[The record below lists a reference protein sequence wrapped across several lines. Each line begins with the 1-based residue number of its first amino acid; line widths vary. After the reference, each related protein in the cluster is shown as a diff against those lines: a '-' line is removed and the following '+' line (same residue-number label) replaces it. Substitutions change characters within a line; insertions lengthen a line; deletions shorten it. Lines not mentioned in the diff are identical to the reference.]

1 MEKAD
6 KVTGGV
12 KSLTD
17 DQKKRIAEIRSI
29 AEAQIAEDTIM
40 LDNKLKNLAASE
52 MAHAEA
58 DLLKQELLRD
68 KEKIAQKAEAKIEK
82 IRNET

>member
-29 AEAQIAEDTIM
+29 AEAKIAEDTIM
-40 LDNKLKNLAASE
+40 LDKKLRSLIGHE
-52 MAHAEA
+52 MASVEA

-68 KEKIAQKAEAKIEK
+68 KEKIEEKAEADIEK